1 MRTRDEKT
9 QQKRQRLEMRLELYY
24 EREKQML
31 TDGVKSYGIG
41 SRNLQRYDTALKD
54 IQDKIASLEAELREL
69 DAPVPRKAVGI
80 VPRDW

>member
-1 MRTRDEKT
+1 MRTQDEKI
-9 QQKRQRLEMRLELYY
+9 QQKRQRIEVRLELYY

-31 TDGVKSYGIG
+31 TNGVKSYGIG

-54 IQDKIASLEAELREL
+54 IQDKIAALEAELREL
-69 DAPVPRKAVGI
+69 DAPASRKAVGI